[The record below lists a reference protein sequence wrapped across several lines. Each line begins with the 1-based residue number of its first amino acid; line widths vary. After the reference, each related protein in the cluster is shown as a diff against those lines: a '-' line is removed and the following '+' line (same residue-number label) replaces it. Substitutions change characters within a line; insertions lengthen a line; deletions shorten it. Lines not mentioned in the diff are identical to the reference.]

1 MSAAD
6 NSEGKLT
13 TAFSKCYYLV
23 LLVSSGYHL
32 FIAHSSTLYNTP
44 ADSTNIRGRRG
55 GISSNNNA
63 MYGDATKS
71 NGEFVNSI
79 FYYYLIIDVSNYLST
94 HINTLCHIIQT
105 ANSHV
110 IRRPPGTLVPKG
122 IMGDLLT

>member
-1 MSAAD
+1 M
-6 NSEGKLT
+6 KVRLT

-79 FYYYLIIDVSNYLST
+79 FYCYYSIVLI
-94 HINTLCHIIQT
+94 
-105 ANSHV
+105 
-110 IRRPPGTLVPKG
+110 
-122 IMGDLLT
+122 

>member
-1 MSAAD
+1 MPYQLAAAIVRCRPLIIP
-6 NSEGKLT
+6 KVRLT

-32 FIAHSSTLYNTP
+32 FIAHSSTLYDTP

-79 FYYYLIIDVSNYLST
+79 FYCYYSIVLI
-94 HINTLCHIIQT
+94 
-105 ANSHV
+105 
-110 IRRPPGTLVPKG
+110 
-122 IMGDLLT
+122 